1 MKSRLKILIFVVA
14 VILFLGMSL
23 HAEEKKTIVNVSDGI
38 REILTANIGKRIAVK
53 TDSGEAIEGTVASV
67 GNQLV
72 HVEKLT
78 GKDFYD
84 AVICIDKITSVTIKA
99 RGN

>member
-14 VILFLGMSL
+14 VILFLGMPL
-23 HAEEKKTIVNVSDGI
+23 HAEEKKPIVNVSDGI
-38 REILTANIGKRIAVK
+38 REILTANIGKRISIK
-53 TDSGEAIEGTVASV
+53 TDSGEAIEGSVVSV

-72 HVEKLT
+72 HLEKLT

-84 AVICIDKITSVTIKA
+84 SVICIDKITSVTIKV

>member
-1 MKSRLKILIFVVA
+1 M
-14 VILFLGMSL
+14 
-23 HAEEKKTIVNVSDGI
+23 
-38 REILTANIGKRIAVK
+38 K